1 MQYTWDSLPI
11 RSYKGK
17 HLTEEGQNHTDEGH
31 DHPAEKY
38 WYLEEGYFSF
48 MKEDLIFWYIFRIF
62 QGYFYISRALI
73 SLGASVSAT
82 GYFLLKGGFKF
93 TSFFEYIN
101 HELCLV
107 SFTQYTWDSL
117 PIRCYKGKNLSDEG
131 QNHTDDH
138 NVEKHWYPEEGYFSF
153 MKEPSRRI

>member
-82 GYFLLKGGFKF
+82 GYFLLKEGL
-93 TSFFEYIN
+93 N
-101 HELCLV
+101 
-107 SFTQYTWDSL
+107 L
-117 PIRCYKGKNLSDEG
+117 PVFLNI
-131 QNHTDDH
+131 
-138 NVEKHWYPEEGYFSF
+138 
-153 MKEPSRRI
+153 